1 MIPPSPTPD
10 TAAPMP
16 PLPPGVEPLSGRD
29 PRRVGPF
36 RLVGRL
42 GSGGMGVVY
51 AALDDED
58 RRVAVKTVHWVFAS
72 DTEFRTRF
80 AREVDLV
87 RRVRAACVPRFVG
100 SDVRAEV
107 PWLAT
112 EYVPGPTLAEHL
124 RVHGPLRGA
133 GLVLFALGAAE
144 ALTAIHAAGVVHRDL
159 KPGNV
164 ILGPD
169 GPKVLDFGIARAVE
183 ETALTR
189 TGRVVGT
196 PGWIAPEQYRGED
209 ATGYSDVFAWAC
221 LLAHAATGRE
231 PFGAGSTEAVVTR
244 VLGAE
249 PDLDGVPGTLALILE
264 QALAK
269 DPDRRPRAEALMRE
283 LAVLVPD
290 AAAPAVAPGGG
301 VDVTLAM
308 GQAWQGPPVRQGSGP
323 GSGSD
328 ASGNAVGGGID
339 RWIAHAPPR
348 EPWMRRHR
356 RRIALGT
363 GALALT
369 LVAAVGL
376 GAWSGRAGDGS
387 TVPQGSQGSQENQ
400 GAGGE
405 SDDRTMEVPDDV
417 PDEYRELYETGTV
430 VVAPDPEDGT
440 TLVRALVSED
450 GQEQL
455 EQLRIDVVGG
465 DKREN
470 RQTVDVEFE
479 YLLDFG
485 SVHVR
490 PSDFGWA
497 ERIAPDQDHLEL
509 VWWEEPVQSNIA
521 MSPESGSRTYSM
533 SFSTTGDG
541 VVYYA
546 PGEVREDGRVRDLD
560 YPGGVCHLGDV
571 GSEQANNEYGPD
583 IVLFPHDATSSDG
596 VPRSSCIFDDN

>member
-1 MIPPSPTPD
+1 MLPPSPTPD

-16 PLPPGVEPLSGRD
+16 PLPPGVEPLAGRD

-58 RRVAVKTVHWVFAS
+58 RRVAVKTVHRVFAS

-87 RRVRAACVPRFVG
+87 RRVRAACVPRFIG

-169 GPKVLDFGIARAVE
+169 GPRVLDFGIARAVE

-189 TGRVVGT
+189 TGGVIGT

-231 PFGAGSTEAVVTR
+231 PFWAGSTEAVVTR

-290 AAAPAVAPGGG
+290 EAAPAVAPGGG
-301 VDVTLAM
+301 IDVTLAM
-308 GQAWQGPPVRQGSGP
+308 GQAWQGPPVRSGP
-323 GSGSD
+323 GPGAGPD
-328 ASGNAVGGGID
+328 ASGNAVVGGID

-348 EPWMRRHR
+348 EPWVRRHR
-356 RRIALGT
+356 RGIVLGT

-369 LVAAVGL
+369 LVAAMGL
-376 GAWSGRAGDGS
+376 GAWAGRAGDGS
-387 TVPQGSQGSQENQ
+387 TVPQESQGSR

-405 SDDRTMEVPDDV
+405 SDDQTMEVPDDV

-455 EQLRIDVVGG
+455 EQLRIDIVGG
-465 DKREN
+465 DKRET

-546 PGEVREDGRVRDLD
+546 PGEVREDGQVRDLD

-583 IVLFPHDATSSDG
+583 TVLFPHDAASSDG
-596 VPRSSCIFDDN
+596 VPRNSCIFDDT

>member
-1 MIPPSPTPD
+1 M
-10 TAAPMP
+10 
-16 PLPPGVEPLSGRD
+16 PPGVEPLDGRD
-29 PRRVGPF
+29 PHRVGPF

-58 RRVAVKTVHWVFAS
+58 RRVAVKTVHRVFAS

-80 AREVDLV
+80 AREVELV
-87 RRVRAACVPRFVG
+87 RRVRAACVPRLLG
-100 SDVRAEV
+100 SDARAEV

-124 RVHGPLRGA
+124 RARGPLRGA
-133 GLVLFALGAAE
+133 ALVLFALGSAE
-144 ALTAIHAAGVVHRDL
+144 ALREIHAAGVVHRDL

-164 ILGPD
+164 ILAPD

-189 TGRVVGT
+189 TGGVVGT

-221 LLAHAATGRE
+221 LIAHAATGRE
-231 PFGAGSTEAVVTR
+231 PFGTGSTGAVVTR
-244 VLGAE
+244 VLDAE

-269 DPDRRPRAEALMRE
+269 DPDRRPRADALMRE

-290 AAAPAVAPGGG
+290 EAAPAVAPGGE
-301 VDVTLAM
+301 VDVVLVM
-308 GQAWQGPPVRQGSGP
+308 GQAWQGPSVRSGTGP
-323 GSGSD
+323 GAGPGN
-328 ASGNAVGGGID
+328 SGNAVGGEID
-339 RWIAHAPPR
+339 RWIAHAPPK
-348 EPWMRRHR
+348 EPWVRRHR
-356 RRIALGT
+356 RGIALGT

-369 LVAAVGL
+369 LVTAMGL
-376 GAWSGRAGDGS
+376 GAWAGREDGGP
-387 TVPQGSQGSQENQ
+387 TVPPEAQSSQGT
-400 GAGGE
+400 GGE
-405 SDDRTMEVPDDV
+405 GEEQAMEVPDDV

-440 TLVRALVSED
+440 TLVRSLVSED

-455 EQLRIDVVGG
+455 EQLRVDVFGG
-465 DKREN
+465 EN
-470 RQTVDVEFE
+470 LEHRQGAKVEFE

-497 ERIAPDQDHLEL
+497 ERITPDQDHLEL
-509 VWWEEPVQSNIA
+509 LWWEGPAQSNIA
-521 MSPESGSRTYSM
+521 MSPESGTRTYMM

-546 PGEVREDGRVRDLD
+546 PEEVREDGQVRDLD
-560 YPGGVCHLGDV
+560 YPGGVCHLGEV
-571 GSEQANNEYGPD
+571 GSEQFDGEHGPD
-583 IVLFPHDATSSDG
+583 TVLFPHDVASSDG
-596 VPRSSCIFDDN
+596 VPRSSCIFDDA

>member
-1 MIPPSPTPD
+1 
-10 TAAPMP
+10 MP
-16 PLPPGVEPLSGRD
+16 PLPPGVEPLDGRD
-29 PRRVGPF
+29 SRRVGPF

-51 AALDDED
+51 AALDDAD
-58 RRVAVKTVHWVFAS
+58 QRVAVKTVHRVFAS
-72 DTEFRTRF
+72 DAEFRTRF

-87 RRVRAACVPRFVG
+87 RRVRAACVPRFIG
-100 SDVRAEV
+100 SDARAEV

-124 RVHGPLRGA
+124 RARGPLRGA

-144 ALTAIHAAGVVHRDL
+144 ALAAIHAAGVVHRDL

-164 ILGPD
+164 ILAPG

-189 TGRVVGT
+189 TGGVVGT

-221 LLAHAATGRE
+221 LVAHAATGRE
-231 PFGAGSTEAVVTR
+231 PFGTGSTEAVVTR
-244 VLGAE
+244 VLDTQ

-269 DPDRRPRAEALMRE
+269 APDRRPRAEALMRE

-290 AAAPAVAPGGG
+290 EAAPAVAPGGD
-301 VDVTLAM
+301 VDVTLVM
-308 GQAWQGPPVRQGSGP
+308 GQAWQGPSVRSGQDPGTGP
-323 GSGSD
+323 GE
-328 ASGNAVGGGID
+328 SGNAGGDEID
-339 RWIAHAPPR
+339 RWIAHAPPK
-348 EPWMRRHR
+348 EPWVRRHR
-356 RRIALGT
+356 RGIALGT

-369 LVAAVGL
+369 LVAAMGL
-376 GAWSGRAGDGS
+376 GAWAGREDGGS
-387 TVPQGSQGSQENQ
+387 TVSGEDSGNDDTVDAT
-400 GAGGE
+400 GGGGE
-405 SDDRTMEVPDDV
+405 QTMEVPDDV

-430 VVAPDPEDGT
+430 VVAPDPEDET
-440 TLVRALVSED
+440 ALVRALVAED

-455 EQLRIDVVGG
+455 EQLRVDIVGG
-465 DKREN
+465 DSREFSQ
-470 RQTVDVEFE
+470 RVKVEFE

-497 ERIAPDQDHLEL
+497 ERIAPDQKHLEL
-509 VWWEEPVQSNIA
+509 DWWEEPVQSNIA
-521 MSPESGSRTYSM
+521 MSPESGTRTYTM
-533 SFSTTGDG
+533 SFSTAGDG

-546 PGEVREDGRVRDLD
+546 PGEVREDGQVRDLD
-560 YPGGVCHLGDV
+560 YPGGVCHLGEV
-571 GSEQANNEYGPD
+571 GSEQLSEGHGPD
-583 IVLFPHDATSSDG
+583 TILFPHDTTSSDG
-596 VPRSSCIFDDN
+596 VPRNSCIFDDT